1 MSGFFKFLE
10 NNRIQIEQ
18 ITEEAIERGLA
29 QAGIQAENYTR
40 ANCPVDTGNLRNSIT
55 SAVGGQGVA
64 PKASEPYVVIGTNV
78 EYAPY
83 QELGTS
89 KMQAAN
95 RGRGFLRPAIN
106 DHIREYEHI
115 IRTELQNG

>member
-1 MSGFFKFLE
+1 MNFEIEVNNKDIIAQALE
-10 NNRIQIEQ
+10 D
-18 ITEEAIERGLA
+18 AAERGLVL
-29 QAGIQAENYTR
+29 AGIQAENYTR

-55 SAVGGQGVA
+55 SAVGGHGLV
-64 PKASEPYVVIGTNV
+64 PKGPVPYVVIGSNV

-95 RGRGFLRPAIN
+95 NGRGFLRPAIN